1 MDYSLIEQEA
11 GYAVYLNAGDTRT
24 IDQDS
29 VVKQAMLETAVE
41 RAAWFDSVFSEA
53 NLEPSGEVSIEL
65 LRTLEGSEQSY
76 PMLFRSEFPKDT
88 NEEPFRL
95 IGFEVASDNS
105 MGIATS
111 GMSGAIGYFPLH
123 EQRGVWEYLTD
134 ENLDRDAVFA
144 LCEMGLKWATET

>member
-11 GYAVYLNAGDTRT
+11 GYTVYLNAGYTLT
-24 IDQDS
+24 IDKDNA
-29 VVKQAMLETAVE
+29 VKQAILETAVE
-41 RAAWFDSVFSEA
+41 RAAWFDNVFSEA
-53 NLEPSGEVSIEL
+53 NTEPSEEVFIEL
-65 LRTLEGSEQSY
+65 LRTLKGSEQSY
-76 PMLFRSEFPKDT
+76 PMLFRSEFPKNPDK
-88 NEEPFRL
+88 EPFR
-95 IGFEVASDNS
+95 IVGFDVAPDNS

-144 LCEMGLKWATET
+144 LCEMGLAWAMAT

>member
-11 GYAVYLNAGDTRT
+11 GYAVYLNAGNTRT
-24 IDQDS
+24 IDQENA
-29 VVKQAMLETAVE
+29 VKQAMLETAAE

-65 LRTLEGSEQSY
+65 LRTLKGSEQSY

-144 LCEMGLKWATET
+144 LCEMGLKWATAT

>member
-11 GYAVYLNAGDTRT
+11 GYAVYLNAGNTRT
-24 IDQDS
+24 IDQENA
-29 VVKQAMLETAVE
+29 VKQAMLETAAE

-65 LRTLEGSEQSY
+65 LRTLKGSEQSY
-76 PMLFRSEFPKDT
+76 PMLFCSQFPKDT
-88 NEEPFRL
+88 NEESFRL

-111 GMSGAIGYFPLH
+111 GMSGAIGYFPLY

-144 LCEMGLKWATET
+144 LCEMGLKWATAT

>member
-1 MDYSLIEQEA
+1 MDYSLIEQKA
-11 GYAVYLNAGDTRT
+11 GYAAYLNAGDTLA
-24 IDQDS
+24 IDQDND
-29 VVKQAMLETAVE
+29 VKQAMLETAVE

-65 LRTLEGSEQSY
+65 LRTLKGSEQSY

>member
-29 VVKQAMLETAVE
+29 VVKQAMLETAAE

-65 LRTLEGSEQSY
+65 LRTLEGFEQSY

-134 ENLDRDAVFA
+134 EHLDRDAVFA
-144 LCEMGLKWATET
+144 LCEMGLAWATAT